1 MGLVVNSEDYF
12 VLGDSFLRS
21 YYQIYDL
28 ERNLLGLSPHVTSY
42 VGAISNKSSDADSFH
57 FGFLDTLIYQTGG
70 PLNNLL
76 FTAGFSYLG
85 KRDLSTHHLGY
96 QGY

>member
-1 MGLVVNSEDYF
+1 MLGLVVNSEDYF

-21 YYQIYDL
+21 FYQVYDM
-28 ERNLLGLSPHVTSY
+28 ERNLLGLSPHVTSH
-42 VGAISNKSSDADSFH
+42 VGAISNKSSDADAFH

-85 KRDLSTHHLGY
+85 KRETSHHTI
-96 QGY
+96 

>member
-1 MGLVVNSEDYF
+1 MLGLVVNSEDYF

-21 YYQIYDL
+21 FYQVYDM
-28 ERNLLGLSPHVTSY
+28 EHNLLGLSPHVTSH

-85 KRDLSTHHLGY
+85 KRETFHHTI
-96 QGY
+96 